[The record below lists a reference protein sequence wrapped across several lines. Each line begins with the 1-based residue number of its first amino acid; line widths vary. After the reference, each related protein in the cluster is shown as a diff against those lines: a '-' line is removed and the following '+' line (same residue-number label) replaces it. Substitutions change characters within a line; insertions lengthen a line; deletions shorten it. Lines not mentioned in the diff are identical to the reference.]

1 MIFYVRVN
9 YNKHKDYPMASAY
22 NIEAADQTAAEKE
35 ARSRYARE
43 YGFDINYIT
52 GKALYTCKEINKPA

>member
-9 YNKHKDYPMASAY
+9 YNKHEGYPMASAY
-22 NIEAADQTAAEKE
+22 NIDANDQAAAEKE
-35 ARSRYARE
+35 ARSKYASE

-52 GKALYTCKEINKPA
+52 AKALYTCEEIN